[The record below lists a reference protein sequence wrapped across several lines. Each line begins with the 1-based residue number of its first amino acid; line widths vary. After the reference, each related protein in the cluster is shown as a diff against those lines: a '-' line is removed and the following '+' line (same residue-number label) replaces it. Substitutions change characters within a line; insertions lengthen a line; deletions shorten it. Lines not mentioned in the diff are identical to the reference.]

1 MTDPLT
7 QLPPPSV
14 GRRCAVLR
22 SAMHPTK
29 AMDAAEARRAADREA
44 FRAGQLAKYAAAGGL
59 SMERRLET
67 EAK

>member
-1 MTDPLT
+1 MFCCDVPCVP
-7 QLPPPSV
+7 Q
-14 GRRCAVLR
+14 
-22 SAMHPTK
+22 

-59 SMERRLET
+59 SMERRLER